1 MTRAKVAALAAATL
15 IIVASWLP
23 VARAQEL
30 QAVPPLSARVTD
42 LTGTFDAAQREQ
54 LEQRLA
60 AIEQRKGSQVA
71 VLMVPTTQPEPI
83 EDYSIRVV
91 EAWKLGRGQVDG
103 KQVDD
108 GVLVLIAKDDR
119 KVRIEVG
126 YGLEGA
132 IPDAYAKRIIAER
145 IAPKFRQGDYFGGV
159 SAAIDGLALLI
170 EGEALPAPGQAGQGD
185 GEADLQS
192 VLAGLLGVF
201 VTGVVASAILGRVLG
216 SGVGGVA
223 AAGYSLTMGAP
234 VVLAVIA
241 GVIGFVAFLL
251 VGGSF
256 LNGLQTGGGRGTS
269 GRSVWTSGGGW
280 GRGSGGGFRS
290 GGGGFRGGGG
300 GFGGGGASGGW

>member
-1 MTRAKVAALAAATL
+1 VIRATVAALAATL
-15 IIVASWLP
+15 LCAASWLP
-23 VARAQEL
+23 GAQAQAL

-42 LTGTFDAAQREQ
+42 LTGTLDAGQREQ

-71 VLMVPTTQPEPI
+71 VLIVPTTQPEPI

-108 GVLVLIAKDDR
+108 GVLLLIAKDDR

-132 IPDAYAKRIIAER
+132 IPDAYSKRIIAET

-159 SAAIDGLALLI
+159 SAAIDALARLI
-170 EGEALPAPGQAGQGD
+170 EGEALPAPSGTGQGD
-185 GEADLQS
+185 GQADPQS
-192 VLAGLLGVF
+192 LLAGLLAVF
-201 VTGVVASAILGRVLG
+201 VAGVVASAILGRVLG
-216 SGVGGVA
+216 SGVGAIA
-223 AAGYSLTMGAP
+223 AAGYSLTMGAS
-234 VVLAVIA
+234 VVVALIA
-241 GVIGFVAFLL
+241 GVVGFFAFLL
-251 VGGSF
+251 IGHSFLRGLQSGGS
-256 LNGLQTGGGRGTS
+256 S

-280 GRGSGGGFRS
+280 GRGSGGGFRG

>member
-1 MTRAKVAALAAATL
+1 MIRATVAALAATL
-15 IIVASWLP
+15 LCAASWLP
-23 VARAQEL
+23 GAHAQAL

-42 LTGTFDAAQREQ
+42 LTGTLDAGQREQ

-60 AIEQRKGSQVA
+60 AIEQRKGAQVA
-71 VLMVPTTQPEPI
+71 VLIVPTTQPEPI

-91 EAWKLGRGQVDG
+91 EAWKLGRKEVDG
-103 KQVDD
+103 KKVDD
-108 GVLVLIAKDDR
+108 GVLVLIAKNDR
-119 KVRIEVG
+119 KIRIEVG

-132 IPDAYAKRIIAER
+132 IPDAYARRIIAET

-159 SAAIDGLALLI
+159 SAATDALARLI
-170 EGEALPAPGQAGQGD
+170 EGEALPAPSQAGEEGQGD
-185 GEADLQS
+185 PQS
-192 VLAGLLGVF
+192 LLAGLLAVF
-201 VTGVVASAILGRVLG
+201 VAGVVASAILGRVLG
-216 SGVGGVA
+216 SGFGGIA
-223 AAGYSLTMGAP
+223 AAGYSLAMGASATIA
-234 VVLAVIA
+234 LIA

-251 VGGSF
+251 IGHGFLRGLQSGGS
-256 LNGLQTGGGRGTS
+256 S